1 MIDIVKVALTYIV
14 LTFPLAYAW
23 HLTAFKD
30 RYAALQVY
38 RDTVLP
44 QFGLASMLIQGILFG
59 VIYIGVIAPMAEGW
73 VVKGLAYAA
82 LGGLLSWSFTTIAP
96 SAKSPM
102 TSIKDLFVIE
112 TAFTAIQWVLVGLAT
127 ALVVG

>member
-1 MIDIVKVALTYIV
+1 MIDIVKAALTYIV

-23 HLTAFKD
+23 HLTVFKD

-38 RDTVLP
+38 RATVLP
-44 QFGLASMLIQGILFG
+44 QFGLAAMVIQGIAFG
-59 VIYIGVIAPMAEGW
+59 VIYAGIIAPMAEGW
-73 VVKGLAYAA
+73 LVKGLAYAA
-82 LGGLLSWSFTTIAP
+82 LGGLLSWSFTTVAP

-102 TSIKDLFVIE
+102 TSIWDFFVIE

-127 ALVVG
+127 ALFLS